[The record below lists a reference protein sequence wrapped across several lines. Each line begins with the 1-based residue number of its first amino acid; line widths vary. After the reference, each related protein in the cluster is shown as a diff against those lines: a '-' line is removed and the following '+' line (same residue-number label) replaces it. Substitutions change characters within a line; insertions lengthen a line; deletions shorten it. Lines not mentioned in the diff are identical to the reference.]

1 MIRQPPRSTRTDTL
15 FPYTTL
21 FRSLPWS
28 FNEEC
33 FANVEDNGG
42 ETAPG
47 VTADTIKVV
56 VYLTP
61 DDDPVYNFITGPI
74 NADDTN
80 EQVRETYQGLTD
92 MFNATYQTYGRKV
105 ELEFMDGSGMSNEE
119 VPARADAVKAME
131 EMGAFAVWGGPILS
145 PAWTEEIQARGGV
158 CLGCPAVS
166 DAEPSVLGIV
176 PSATPPPIHTADYL
190 DKRSE
195 EHTSEL
201 QSLMR
206 ISYAVFC

>member
-92 MFNATYQTYGRKV
+92 M
-105 ELEFMDGSGMSNEE
+105 
-119 VPARADAVKAME
+119 
-131 EMGAFAVWGGPILS
+131 
-145 PAWTEEIQARGGV
+145 
-158 CLGCPAVS
+158 
-166 DAEPSVLGIV
+166 
-176 PSATPPPIHTADYL
+176 
-190 DKRSE
+190 RSE

-206 ISYAVFC
+206 ISYAVFCLKKKKSNQPELHQHNRKDST